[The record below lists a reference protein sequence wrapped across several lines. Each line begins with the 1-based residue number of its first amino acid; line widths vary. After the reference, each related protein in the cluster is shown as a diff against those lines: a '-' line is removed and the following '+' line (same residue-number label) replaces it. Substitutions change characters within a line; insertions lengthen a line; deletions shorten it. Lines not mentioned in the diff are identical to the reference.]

1 MNTYRGR
8 PYRSIVL
15 AALLVLLALGRSA
28 AQAAGLGGDDIA
40 VWRPSNGT
48 WYVLNR
54 ATGVVLTRQLGV
66 AGDIPVAADYDS
78 DGTTDFA
85 VWRPSTGMWFV
96 ANSSTGRTWRRQW
109 GTPGDIPVPGNYEI
123 ASGNIFDFGASR
135 TELAVFRPSNGTWYV
150 LNRQTGATHT
160 SQLGTA
166 GDVPVPGFYDYY
178 EPTGAPPPARPLPG
192 FYVPTF
198 AVWRPSSGVW
208 FVKNVRSGETSSK
221 QLGTWGDVPVLA
233 DYDNDGRT
241 DFAVW
246 RPYDAVTGVTG
257 VWRILNSSTRR
268 VRNRQWGV
276 WGDIPMPRDYD
287 GDGRVDIAI
296 WRPSTG
302 VWWIINSSNGSVAT
316 QQWGA
321 YGDVPVH
328 YHVLPPPRSK

>member
-1 MNTYRGR
+1 
-8 PYRSIVL
+8 
-15 AALLVLLALGRSA
+15 
-28 AQAAGLGGDDIA
+28 
-40 VWRPSNGT
+40 
-48 WYVLNR
+48 
-54 ATGVVLTRQLGV
+54 
-66 AGDIPVAADYDS
+66 
-78 DGTTDFA
+78 
-85 VWRPSTGMWFV
+85 
-96 ANSSTGRTWRRQW
+96 
-109 GTPGDIPVPGNYEI
+109 
-123 ASGNIFDFGASR
+123 
-135 TELAVFRPSNGTWYV
+135 
-150 LNRQTGATHT
+150 
-160 SQLGTA
+160 
-166 GDVPVPGFYDYY
+166 
-178 EPTGAPPPARPLPG
+178 
-192 FYVPTF
+192 
-198 AVWRPSSGVW
+198 
-208 FVKNVRSGETSSK
+208 
-221 QLGTWGDVPVLA
+221 LGTWGDVPVLA

-268 VRNRQWGV
+268 VRSRQWGV